1 MNKEQLLKKLRLE
14 SGQAILIVNAPKE
27 YLSLL
32 GALKYDTKPLKIDE
46 GKYDFIQIFATSQ
59 TQLEKL
65 TAQCIKLGKYNCLF
79 WASYPKGGGHIKSDI
94 QRDSV
99 WNAFEKVG
107 LRPVSQIA
115 IDETWSA
122 LRARP
127 HEMVGSTA
135 EE

>member
-14 SGQAILIVNAPKE
+14 EDHTVLIVNAPKE
-27 YLSLL
+27 YVSLL
-32 GALKYDTKPLKIDE
+32 GSLKYATKPLKTDE
-46 GKYDFIQIFATSQ
+46 GKYDFVQVFATSQ

-65 TAQCIKLGKYNCLF
+65 TQQCAKAGKYNCIF
-79 WASYPKGGGHIKSDI
+79 WATYPKGGGHIKSDI

-99 WNAFEKVG
+99 WNAFEKAG
-107 LRPVSQIA
+107 LRPVSQIS

-127 HEMVGSTA
+127 HEIVGK
-135 EE
+135 E

>member
-14 SGQAILIVNAPKE
+14 PEHVVLIVNAPKE
-27 YLSLL
+27 YQSLL
-32 GALKYDTKPLKIDE
+32 GTLKYDTKPLKTDA
-46 GKYDFIQIFATSQ
+46 GKYDFIQLFATTQ

-65 TAQCIKLGKYNCLF
+65 TAQCAKAGKYNCLF
-79 WASYPKGGGHIKSDI
+79 WACFPKGGGHIKSDI
-94 QRDSV
+94 RRDTV

-107 LRPVSQIA
+107 LRPVSEIA

-127 HEMVGSTA
+127 HEMVGVAT
-135 EE
+135 E